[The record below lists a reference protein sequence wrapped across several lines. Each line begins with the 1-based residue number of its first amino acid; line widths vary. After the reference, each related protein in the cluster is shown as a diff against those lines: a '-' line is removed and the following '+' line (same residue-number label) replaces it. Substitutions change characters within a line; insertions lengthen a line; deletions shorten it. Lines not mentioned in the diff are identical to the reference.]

1 VAGTIAMH
9 VERFMDFSLLAGS
22 VGLAARLG
30 VLVLGF
36 LLLWRC
42 APGRPRTLLQW
53 GLVVLLAQVL
63 LPRLLGAVVGLWR
76 LTSVAPAV
84 ARWADPA
91 IRLLQDLLFAVG
103 LALLLQALWLILPR
117 RREVARD

>member
-1 VAGTIAMH
+1 MH
-9 VERFMDFSLLAGS
+9 VERFMDVALLAGS

-30 VLVLGF
+30 VLLLGF

-63 LPRLLGAVVGLWR
+63 LPRLLGGVVSAWQLSFPSPGIVLW
-76 LTSVAPAV
+76 VQ
-84 ARWADPA
+84 PA
-91 IRLLQDLLFAVG
+91 IRLLQDLLFAIG

-117 RREVARD
+117 KREVARD

>member
-1 VAGTIAMH
+1 MH
-9 VERFMDFSLLAGS
+9 VEQFMDVSLLAGS

-53 GLVVLLAQVL
+53 GLVALLAQVL
-63 LPRLLGAVVGLWR
+63 LPRLLGAVLGLWR
-76 LTSVAPAV
+76 LTSVAPGA
-84 ARWADPA
+84 ALWADPA
-91 IRLLQDLLFAVG
+91 IRLLQDLLFAIG
-103 LALLLQALWLILPR
+103 LALLLQALWSTLPR
-117 RREVARD
+117 KRGVAQD

>member
-1 VAGTIAMH
+1 MH
-9 VERFMDFSLLAGS
+9 LEPFMDFSLLAGS

-42 APGRPRTLLQW
+42 APGRPRMLLQW
-53 GLVVLLAQVL
+53 GLVLLTAQVL
-63 LPRLLGAVVGLWR
+63 LPRLLLAVVGLWR
-76 LTSVAPAV
+76 LTSAAPA
-84 ARWADPA
+84 AALWADPA
-91 IRLLQDLLFAVG
+91 IRLLQDLLFAIG

-117 RREVARD
+117 KRVVAQD